1 MLFRTRLH
9 RYKNKDNKAFLIR
22 TPKDYSGAEEAWHLN
37 LQTSEPSG
45 IWSAF

>member
-9 RYKNKDNKAFLIR
+9 RYKNKDNKAILIR
-22 TPKDYSGAEEAWHLN
+22 TPKDYSGAEEAWLLN
-37 LQTSEPSG
+37 LQTSEPGG